1 MKEVKDTKYIP
12 EDKKEISAL
21 FSGVRVSFSRIET
34 LVTNEQLKEKFIELE
49 HTLNNNTMTLRE
61 QVKKTM
67 DLLVPFCKELNIKY
81 NETLV
86 EKFFGTERERSVYHQ
101 RVALSNNRRKS
112 NGRPRILSDNQIKEL
127 ENFIKLYHNIGI
139 PPTSTDLQWFFR
151 TKFEK
156 NLTKRQVMNICKKCP
171 NIKTSKAEVIESDR
185 CFLSVDQVK
194 KYCTEAKEKLRG
206 VRASFVFNLDEVG
219 FSIYADTRIQTVC
232 VYKGLCK
239 RPTIPAFRDDQHLS
253 LLVCISADGTSVK
266 PMMCTK
272 RASLGMSLI
281 GEMMPFCNFAY
292 QCNGYMNGDLFIRWL
307 NETFVPEVKER
318 RSKYNYTGKAYLI
331 MDGFS
336 GHTSQEVMD
345 ILKKNKIE
353 IVQLAAHSS
362 HITQPLDLC
371 MFNCLKSDVYTN
383 NEIYY
388 SFREE
393 EIAQITSTSGESD
406 VFNFEDTTY
415 KNSMKRFL
423 KCTVEERIK
432 IIIHSYNRVCNI
444 DKVKSSFMRSGIITK
459 TEWMSEREAKTFGK
473 TKVQD
478 NFAASDLVENKVYF
492 NESHSQTISE
502 FIGIQYVPYKPDINS
517 DKVNIIRYDERQK
530 RKEIKKN
537 KLEKKPRKSKA

>member
-1 MKEVKDTKYIP
+1 
-12 EDKKEISAL
+12 
-21 FSGVRVSFSRIET
+21 
-34 LVTNEQLKEKFIELE
+34 
-49 HTLNNNTMTLRE
+49 
-61 QVKKTM
+61 
-67 DLLVPFCKELNIKY
+67 
-81 NETLV
+81 
-86 EKFFGTERERSVYHQ
+86 
-101 RVALSNNRRKS
+101 
-112 NGRPRILSDNQIKEL
+112 
-127 ENFIKLYHNIGI
+127 
-139 PPTSTDLQWFFR
+139 
-151 TKFEK
+151 
-156 NLTKRQVMNICKKCP
+156 
-171 NIKTSKAEVIESDR
+171 
-185 CFLSVDQVK
+185 
-194 KYCTEAKEKLRG
+194 
-206 VRASFVFNLDEVG
+206 
-219 FSIYADTRIQTVC
+219 
-232 VYKGLCK
+232 
-239 RPTIPAFRDDQHLS
+239 
-253 LLVCISADGTSVK
+253 
-266 PMMCTK
+266 
-272 RASLGMSLI
+272 
-281 GEMMPFCNFAY
+281 
-292 QCNGYMNGDLFIRWL
+292 
-307 NETFVPEVKER
+307 
-318 RSKYNYTGKAYLI
+318 

-345 ILKKNKIE
+345 TLKKNKIE

-478 NFAASDLVENKVYF
+478 NFAASDLVVNKVYF